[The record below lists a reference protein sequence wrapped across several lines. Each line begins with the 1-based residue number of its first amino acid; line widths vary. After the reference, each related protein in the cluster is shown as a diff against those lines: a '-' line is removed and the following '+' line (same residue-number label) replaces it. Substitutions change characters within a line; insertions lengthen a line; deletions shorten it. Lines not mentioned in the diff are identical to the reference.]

1 MCAVCSVLPC
11 DHIKGLNKLH
21 VAGLRHNIYSCPLS
35 LLAAVVRM
43 CQEPIVLL
51 STLLKLQSAAQVSPA
66 PIKSLTLTTLT
77 PTQSPSMMETRGC
90 VLVAVLMLLAPGE
103 GCVPAA
109 PPAPPTTTTS
119 PPQPTTG
126 PQAECCYSSSHQ
138 RNTYILCC
146 AFYRIIPGY
155 YEYCIIRQ
163 TQLPIFT
170 FFSILYTKDCQR
182 CNYW

>member
-43 CQEPIVLL
+43 CQGLIVLM
-51 STLLKLQSAAQVSPA
+51 SPLLKLQSAAQVSPA

-77 PTQSPSMMETRGC
+77 PTQSVHDGNTRLCSGRCPDAPSTRGGLRARC
-90 VLVAVLMLLAPGE
+90 SACTTNYNNITTAANNRSAGRIAVLIG
-103 GCVPAA
+103 GF
-109 PPAPPTTTTS
+109 
-119 PPQPTTG
+119 
-126 PQAECCYSSSHQ
+126 
-138 RNTYILCC
+138 NILCC